1 MLSVKYFVTNN
12 SITLYWD
19 KPCELPEAYCFGV
32 YVDGL
37 RIGESVKTHYTIKK
51 LQAFTCHKVQI
62 ALSAE
67 GVEEYYVSEE
77 LTIVTAKVKK
87 KLDVTAALYS
97 AVGDGKTMNTVAL
110 QQAID
115 DCDGESVVYIPAGTF
130 LTGALRLHSDMEL
143 YLEEGAVLQGTSNPE
158 DYLPRIH
165 SRFEGYEMECY
176 SSLLN
181 LGEMDHDSDYNC
193 RNVLIHGKGTIA
205 SGGLALAT
213 NVVDSEKIR
222 IKGIWD
228 SLSEEEIAEYE
239 TADTLPGRV
248 RPKLVNM
255 SNCQNIILSGLTFAD
270 GACWNIHM
278 IYSDNIITHDC
289 IVKSKGIWNGDGWD
303 PDSSTN
309 CTIFNCKFYTQDDSI
324 AIKSGKNPE
333 GNIINRPCE
342 HIRIFDCVSVFGHGI
357 AIGSEM
363 SGGVRDVK
371 IWDCDLANT
380 RYGVEIKGTKKRG
393 SFVRDIHVENCTVSR
408 VLFHAV
414 GYNDDGIG
422 AEHPPLFEDC
432 SFKNLHILGE
442 YTEYDDSKIAC
453 DAMEL
458 IGFDE
463 PGYEIN
469 NITFEDIYL
478 QRKVNTGS
486 QKISMQF
493 CKGITLQG
501 VEVREKIF

>member
-1 MLSVKYFVTNN
+1 MLNINYFVTSNT
-12 SITLYWD
+12 ITLYWD
-19 KPCELPEAYCFGV
+19 KTCSLPEDYCFGV

-37 RIGESVKTHYTIKK
+37 RIGESTKTHYTVKGLRPI
-51 LQAFTCHKVQI
+51 TSYKVQI
-62 ALSAE
+62 SLFGK
-67 GVEEYYVSEE
+67 GVEEHFVSDEWVVVTGKAKKKIE
-77 LTIVTAKVKK
+77 VTASPYY
-87 KLDVTAALYS
+87 AI
-97 AVGDGKTMNTVAL
+97 GDGKIMNTVAL

-115 DCDGESVVYIPAGTF
+115 DCDEESVVYIPAGTF
-130 LTGALRLHSDMEL
+130 LTGSLRLHSDMEL
-143 YLEEGAVLQGTSNPE
+143 YLEEGAVLQGTANPE
-158 DYLPRIH
+158 DYLPRIP
-165 SRFEGYEMECY
+165 SRFEGYGMECY

-181 LGEMDHDSDYNC
+181 LGEMNHEDDYNC
-193 RNVLIHGKGTIA
+193 RNVMIHGKGTVA

-213 NVVDSEKIR
+213 NVINLEKVR
-222 IKGIWD
+222 IKNVLD
-228 SLSEEEIAEYE
+228 SLSDKERAEYE

-309 CTIFNCKFYTQDDSI
+309 CTIFGTTFYTQDDSI

-333 GNIINRPCE
+333 GNIINRLCE

-371 IWDCDLANT
+371 IWDCDLENT

-393 SFVRDIHVENCTVSR
+393 GFVRDIHVENCTVSR

-422 AEHPPLFEDC
+422 AEHPPLFENC

-442 YTEYDDSKIAC
+442 FAEYDDSKIAC

-463 PGYEIN
+463 SGYEIN
-469 NITFEDIYL
+469 NITFEDILL
-478 QRKVNTGS
+478 QRRVNDGP

-493 CKGITLQG
+493 CKGTTLKN
-501 VEVREKIF
+501 VEAKDKTF